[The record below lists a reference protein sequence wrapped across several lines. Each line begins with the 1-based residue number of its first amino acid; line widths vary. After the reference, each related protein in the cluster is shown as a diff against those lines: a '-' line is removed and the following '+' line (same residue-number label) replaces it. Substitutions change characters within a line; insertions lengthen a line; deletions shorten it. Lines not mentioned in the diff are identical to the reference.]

1 MVDFAES
8 SSCVRVR
15 IPMSVSNWTEV
26 VIAGAGVGVVFD
38 ERIDHFVIEYPSRE
52 VAENEF
58 ARWEGLVEY
67 RVLPDEENRGD

>member
-1 MVDFAES
+1 
-8 SSCVRVR
+8 
-15 IPMSVSNWTEV
+15 
-26 VIAGAGVGVVFD
+26 VFD